1 MLDVGSKLPTKPFA
15 DQVSPVT
22 QTPLPAKSSI
32 KAGTVVLL
40 SPEALDISRG
50 LQAIRSDPDKEPEVR
65 LDASEKLR
73 QLALKVFSGG

>member
-1 MLDVGSKLPTKPFA
+1 MLDIGTRLPAKPIA
-15 DQVSPVT
+15 DQASPVT
-22 QTPLPAKSSI
+22 QAQMPAKSSS

-50 LQAIRSDPDKEPEVR
+50 LQAIQSNPDKEPVAR
-65 LDASEKLR
+65 LAASEKLR